1 MRRIITIKVA
11 IAGIML
17 FAATAFAEEANQGS
31 VKPWEKGAITF
42 GVFLSGTDSTV
53 RIGSPGYGVSV
64 DVEEVLALE
73 TTTTV
78 FRTDGMWRFTDNLR
92 HRIDASWFAL
102 RRNGST
108 TLGRDITIDG
118 TVIPTGSSVTTR
130 FDLDIFKLGYSYSF
144 FQDDRMDLAVG
155 AGFFITPIGFELNAT
170 GAVNKY
176 TAESVTAPLPVVG
189 LRADFAITPKW
200 MLKNS
205 LDLFYIELGNFKG
218 SLVDFKT
225 AVEYNWFENFGI
237 GMGVE
242 SFNLEVEAQG
252 SDYPNVDLVGAFGFK
267 YLGLMLYGKLYF

>member
-1 MRRIITIKVA
+1 MRHIITTKVA
-11 IAGIML
+11 VVGIIL
-17 FAATAFAEEANQGS
+17 FAATAFAGEMNQRS
-31 VKPWEKGAITF
+31 TKPWEKGSITL
-42 GVFLSGTDSTV
+42 GVFLTDTDSTV
-53 RIGSPGYGVSV
+53 RIGAPGYGVTV
-64 DVEEVLALE
+64 DVEETLALE

-78 FRTDGMWRFTDNLR
+78 FRTDGMWRFSDNLR

-108 TLGRDITIDG
+108 TIGRDITIEG
-118 TVIPTGSSVTTR
+118 TVIPTGSNVTTR

-144 FQDDRMDLAVG
+144 FQDNRMDLAVG
-155 AGFFITPIGFELNAT
+155 AGLFITPIGFELNAT

-205 LDLFYIELGNFKG
+205 LDLFYLEIGDFKG
-218 SLVDFKT
+218 SIVDLKT
-225 AVEYNWFENFGI
+225 AIEYNWFKNFGL
-237 GMGVE
+237 GMGIE

>member
-1 MRRIITIKVA
+1 MRHIIHRSVA
-11 IAGIML
+11 VAGIML
-17 FAATAFAEEANQGS
+17 FAATAFAGEVNQGS
-31 VKPWEKGAITF
+31 GKPWEKGAITF

-53 RIGSPGYGVSV
+53 RIGSPGLGVSV
-64 DVEEVLALE
+64 DVEEALALE
-73 TTTTV
+73 STTTV
-78 FRTDGMWRFTDNLR
+78 FRTDGMWRFSDNLR

-102 RRNGST
+102 RRSGAT
-108 TLGRDITIDG
+108 ILGKDITIDG

-130 FDLDIFKLGYSYSF
+130 FDLDIFKIGYSYSF

-205 LDLFYIELGNFKG
+205 LDLFYLEIGDFKG
-218 SLVDFKT
+218 SIVDLKT
-225 AVEYNWFENFGI
+225 AIEYNWFKNFGI
-237 GMGVE
+237 GMGIE

-252 SDYPNVDLVGAFGFK
+252 SDYPNVDLMGAFGFK